1 MIRFAI
7 LLFACVRVLASP
19 LDEFVA
25 AAKEKHGALGEK
37 AARYL
42 VDHMPPADQTS
53 LSASFLLEN
62 LDLAL
67 QARERFPWAG
77 DVPEEIFLND
87 VLPYAIFDEPRDP
100 WRADF
105 FLRASALVNEA
116 KTASEAA
123 QILNRDFF
131 KLIKTHYHTGRKR
144 TNQSPKESMALGK
157 ATCTGLSIILVA
169 ACRSVGIPARAVGT
183 PMWHD
188 NSGNHTWVEIWD
200 GGWHFTGADEYS
212 PKGLNHGWFTGN
224 ASRARKAVPRHA
236 IYATSWKHDD
246 GFFPL
251 VWAPSKRSVG
261 AVNVTDRYA
270 RNAGPLPTT
279 LGIRFFQGDQ
289 RVVMAG
295 QLTDE
300 QGKVL
305 DSFVTKAGTADMNDM
320 PRVAV
325 KPGQSYR
332 LRFVLDGVPHQTRP
346 IPMHASSRSIHDIR
360 PADLTP
366 VPSGSDPAPPQ
377 AAEPAR

>member
-7 LLFACVRVLASP
+7 LMLACVRVFASP
-19 LDEFVA
+19 ADEFIA
-25 AAKEKHGALGEK
+25 ASAEKHGAFGEK
-37 AARYL
+37 AARFL
-42 VDHMPPADQTS
+42 MAHMPPADQAN
-53 LSASFLLEN
+53 LSSRFLLEN

-77 DVPEEIFLND
+77 EVPEQIFLND
-87 VLPYAIFDEPRDP
+87 VLPYAVFDEPRDP

-105 FLRASALVNEA
+105 FTRAGALVKEA
-116 KTASEAA
+116 KTAREAA

-144 TNQSPKESMALGK
+144 TNQSPKESMEQGK

-183 PMWHD
+183 PLWHD

-200 GGWHFTGADEYS
+200 GDWHFTGADESS

-224 ASRARKAVPRHA
+224 ASRARADVPRYA
-236 IYATSWKHDD
+236 IYATSWKTDA

-251 VWAPSKRSVG
+251 VWAPASRTVG

-270 RNAGPLPTT
+270 RKTDPLPNT
-279 LGIRFFQGDQ
+279 LGIRFFEGDQ
-289 RVVMAG
+289 RVVKAG
-295 QLTDE
+295 QLTDA
-300 QGKVL
+300 QGRVL
-305 DSFVTKAGTADMNDM
+305 ATFETKAGTADMNDV
-320 PRVAV
+320 PRVTV

-332 LRFVLDGVPHQTRP
+332 LRFDLDGVPHQTKP
-346 IPMHASSRSIHDIR
+346 ILVDGETRSIHDIR
-360 PADLTP
+360 RADLTP
-366 VPSGSDPAPPQ
+366 VPAAGVPAP
-377 AAEPAR
+377 